1 MESNIGQAPTTF
13 DNRLFQFCGAFDDEL
28 RQRIN
33 DSGDFSSLDT
43 EEKFLLRLKDLTITK
58 IYRSV
63 HLMNLCRM
71 TCNYVFIF

>member
-1 MESNIGQAPTTF
+1 MVT
-13 DNRLFQFCGAFDDEL
+13 
-28 RQRIN
+28 
-33 DSGDFSSLDT
+33 T

-71 TCNYVFIF
+71 TCNYVFIKAINVMTMSKISDQILRAAIVRVVVGGVGVYSVIP